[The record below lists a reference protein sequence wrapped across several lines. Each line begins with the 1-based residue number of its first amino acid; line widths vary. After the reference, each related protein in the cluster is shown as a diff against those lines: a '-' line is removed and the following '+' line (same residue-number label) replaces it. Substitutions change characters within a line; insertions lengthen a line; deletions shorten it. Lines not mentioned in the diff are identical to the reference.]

1 MRFEVEVYRTETGE
15 WIAEAIE
22 YKITA
27 KGMTEKE
34 ALGRVMEALAKHF
47 KAAGKSSSARA

>member
-1 MRFEVEVYRTETGE
+1 MRFEVEVYRTEAGE

-27 KGMTEKE
+27 KGMTENE

-47 KAAGKSSSARA
+47 KAVGKSSSARA